1 MHKEYKEYL
10 DKLNT
15 QIETPMI
22 EQKGLT
28 KLEVLHIVK
37 EWYTNGMYA
46 DILQDEWGNDLEEII
61 EREVDSIDNINEIQ

>member
-1 MHKEYKEYL
+1 
-10 DKLNT
+10 
-15 QIETPMI
+15 MI

-46 DILQDEWGNDLEEII
+46 PILQDEYGHDLEEILGNL
-61 EREVDSIDNINEIQ
+61 IDN